1 MLRSRRCCVPSSPRG
16 VRNASCGSRGS
27 GFGDDRA
34 MRCAGD
40 VPGGF
45 GGVDDAC
52 AAVFSASFWK
62 GDDAALL
69 RLLGVAGDGLGIY
82 VCEACIVR
90 TWRAENDH
98 LDSSNVQGGCRPSAS
113 VH

>member
-1 MLRSRRCCVPSSPRG
+1 
-16 VRNASCGSRGS
+16 
-27 GFGDDRA
+27 

-69 RLLGVAGDGLGIY
+69 RLLGVAGDGRGTVSY
-82 VCEACIVR
+82 
-90 TWRAENDH
+90 TH
-98 LDSSNVQGGCRPSAS
+98 LTLPTSDLV
-113 VH
+113 

>member
-1 MLRSRRCCVPSSPRG
+1 
-16 VRNASCGSRGS
+16 
-27 GFGDDRA
+27 

-69 RLLGVAGDGLGIY
+69 RLLGVAGDGRGIY
-82 VCEACIVR
+82 V
-90 TWRAENDH
+90 
-98 LDSSNVQGGCRPSAS
+98 
-113 VH
+113 